1 MNVSPE
7 AIDTWQRALHKAR
20 LRSPASFDQW
30 FSSVQFDGLS
40 DGVLGL
46 TARDEFVRDWVKTH
60 FLPAML
66 SDLERSDLERSDL
79 QRSDLE
85 RSDLERSDLQRSD
98 LERNAQE
105 RCDQQRIDQQRN
117 QLDGNDQELASL
129 QSAEHDGARTTARAR
144 VEDAAVRSVNC
155 PSPSGIRVDWRIS
168 SQLSAPIG
176 TLPVPAPPPSARSAT
191 RESGLRATFAEFP
204 EGVPA
209 RSSFPP
215 APPSSR
221 SLPGGLSPQAPSAQG
236 PSSQALSAQG
246 PSQHGS
252 STYCAS
258 THGAG
263 EPRSAASRPEL
274 SLVASESGGGRDS
287 EPPRSSR
294 RSPPGDGSG
303 SARPPARPIPSLK
316 GGDPINPK
324 HTFPNFVVGP
334 SNELAYAAAVA
345 SAGAGGP
352 RYNPL
357 FICGGTGLGKT
368 HLAHSIA
375 HRLIEERSEARVL
388 YISAERFTNEFI
400 EALQHHRMEE
410 FRTRY
415 RRNCDALLVDDIQF
429 LAGREQTQEEF
440 FHTFNALRDAD
451 KPIVVTSDKYP
462 QELQRMPERLISRF
476 TSGLVADVQTPAL
489 ETRVAIL
496 RKKAALEGIPLQ
508 DDVAVL
514 LAQTIKSNVRELE
527 GALIRLAAKSSLL
540 GRPIDLEFTQSE
552 LALVSPLKADQSSV
566 EDIQR
571 AVCSHF
577 SFSNA
582 ELLSKDRHKSLAF
595 ARQVAMYLCRQRL
608 KCSFPELGR
617 AFGNRD
623 HTTVMSACRRVESL
637 RKQDP
642 EVNAHLQAIEH
653 KLASE
658 G

>member
-1 MNVSPE
+1 MSLSSESVDP
-7 AIDTWQRALHKAR
+7 WQRALQNAR

-66 SDLERSDLERSDL
+66 GDIERAAGVSPD
-79 QRSDLE
+79 
-85 RSDLERSDLQRSD
+85 
-98 LERNAQE
+98 
-105 RCDQQRIDQQRN
+105 
-117 QLDGNDQELASL
+117 
-129 QSAEHDGARTTARAR
+129 TA
-144 VEDAAVRSVNC
+144 
-155 PSPSGIRVDWRIS
+155 IRVDWRIS
-168 SQLSAPIG
+168 SQLVDPIG
-176 TLPVPAPPPSARSAT
+176 ELPKSMLSAEPSPSIR
-191 RESGLRATFAEFP
+191 
-204 EGVPA
+204 
-209 RSSFPP
+209 
-215 APPSSR
+215 PSSA
-221 SLPGGLSPQAPSAQG
+221 PQAPR
-236 PSSQALSAQG
+236 PSTLR
-246 PSQHGS
+246 PPP
-252 STYCAS
+252 
-258 THGAG
+258 
-263 EPRSAASRPEL
+263 PRTDVMSVE
-274 SLVASESGGGRDS
+274 RDS
-287 EPPRSSR
+287 EAPRSSR
-294 RSPPGDGSG
+294 RPSPPSQHAGDAAANARA
-303 SARPPARPIPSLK
+303 SAPRAPWARI
-316 GGDPINPK
+316 GDPINPK

-345 SAGAGGP
+345 STGSNGP

-375 HRLIEERSEARVL
+375 HRLLEDRADARVL

-489 ETRVAIL
+489 ETRVAIV
-496 RKKAALEGIPLQ
+496 RKKAALEGIPLT
-508 DDVAVL
+508 DEVAVL
-514 LAQTIKSNVRELE
+514 LAQSVKSNVRELE
-527 GALIRLAAKSSLL
+527 GTLIRLAAKSSLL
-540 GRPIDLEFTQSE
+540 GRPIDLQFTESE
-552 LALVSPLKADQSSV
+552 LATVNPIKADSSSV

-571 AVCSHF
+571 AVCNHF

-582 ELLSKDRHKSLAF
+582 ELLSKDRHKSVAF

-637 RKQDP
+637 RRQDP
-642 EVNAHLQAIEH
+642 QVDAHLQAIEH
-653 KLASE
+653 KLAND

>member
-1 MNVSPE
+1 MMSVSSE
-7 AIDTWQRALHKAR
+7 ATSLWQRALHNAR

-30 FSSVQFDGLS
+30 FSSVQFDGLQ

-66 SDLERSDLERSDL
+66 GDLE
-79 QRSDLE
+79 
-85 RSDLERSDLQRSD
+85 
-98 LERNAQE
+98 
-105 RCDQQRIDQQRN
+105 
-117 QLDGNDQELASL
+117 QLLGVDSHQA
-129 QSAEHDGARTTARAR
+129 
-144 VEDAAVRSVNC
+144 
-155 PSPSGIRVDWRIS
+155 IKVDWRIS
-168 SQLSAPIG
+168 NQLSEPCG
-176 TLPVPAPPPSARSAT
+176 T
-191 RESGLRATFAEFP
+191 
-204 EGVPA
+204 
-209 RSSFPP
+209 
-215 APPSSR
+215 PPSSR
-221 SLPGGLSPQAPSAQG
+221 ARPYDDSIARHDIRRLGEDTLRGGLG
-236 PSSQALSAQG
+236 RNNLRDG
-246 PSQHGS
+246 NLRDGNFRDGNFRDGS
-252 STYCAS
+252 FREGSFREGSFRERPPVAI
-258 THGAG
+258 GAG
-263 EPRSAASRPEL
+263 DHLREAAPRDARNDAPARDG
-274 SLVASESGGGRDS
+274 VGRDGFG
-287 EPPRSSR
+287 R
-294 RSPPGDGSG
+294 DGSG
-303 SARPPARPIPSLK
+303 RSSERPPSSMRLVAPVTT
-316 GGDPINPK
+316 DPLNPK
-324 HTFPNFVVGP
+324 HTFLNFVVGP
-334 SNELAYAAAVA
+334 SNELAYAAAVG
-345 SAGAGGP
+345 SAGGGGP

-368 HLAHSIA
+368 HLMHSIA
-375 HRLIEERSEARVL
+375 HRLLEDRPNACVL
-388 YISAERFTNEFI
+388 YLSAERFTNEFI
-400 EALQHHRMEE
+400 ESLQHHRMEE
-410 FRTRY
+410 FRARY
-415 RRNCDALLVDDIQF
+415 RRGCDALLVDDIQF

-496 RKKAALEGIPLQ
+496 RKKAALEGIPL
-508 DDVAVL
+508 DHDVAVL
-514 LAQTIKSNVRELE
+514 LAQQVKSNVRELE
-527 GALIRLAAKSSLL
+527 GTLIRLAAKSSLL
-540 GRPIDLEFTQSE
+540 GRSIDMAFAQAE
-552 LALVSPLKADQSSV
+552 LAQVNPLKAEVSSV

-577 SFSNA
+577 SLSNA
-582 ELLSKDRHKSLAF
+582 ELISKDRHKSVAF

-642 EVNAHLQAIEH
+642 QVDAHLAAIEE